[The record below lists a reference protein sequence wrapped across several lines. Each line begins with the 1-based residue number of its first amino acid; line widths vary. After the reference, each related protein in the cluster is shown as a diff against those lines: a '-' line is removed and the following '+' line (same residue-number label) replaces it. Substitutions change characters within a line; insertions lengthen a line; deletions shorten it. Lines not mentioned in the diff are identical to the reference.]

1 MSEWYLYHFSY
12 MYDRSK
18 VPFAMFAVTGHILDL
33 AHVSIHGILVPFVT
47 VCQQN
52 LTQYIAKVN
61 RP

>member
-1 MSEWYLYHFSY
+1 

-33 AHVSIHGILVPFVT
+33 AHVNIHGILVPFVT

-52 LTQYIAKVN
+52 LTQYIAKLN